1 MHKTHATDGKVFDL
15 NMCDFFYYLVLCDNV
30 FVQLRWWPFMIIFE
44 DLCSGMCSL
53 ELLISGKFIIDMK
66 VLS

>member
-30 FVQLRWWPFMIIFE
+30 FVQLR
-44 DLCSGMCSL
+44 
-53 ELLISGKFIIDMK
+53 
-66 VLS
+66 